1 MKRRLST
8 FLSQKTRLP
17 CVNNQALLYILHLVV
32 FPQAALAV
40 LSMTPSH
47 PLLFSHSPILNSVS
61 VNHHRR
67 REICGGVC
75 TCPLVWRLR
84 RARTQQACGLGVV
97 TKPFSPLCLDSVSPF
112 HSYFSVIFRPPAYS
126 SVAGVLSVD
135 EIILGSNPKRALK
148 V

>member
-47 PLLFSHSPILNSVS
+47 PLLLSHSPILNSVS

-97 TKPFSPLCLDSVSPF
+97 TKPVPFWMAKVVPFAQRRHRSSPAAPAVSAAPQ
-112 HSYFSVIFRPPAYS
+112 
-126 SVAGVLSVD
+126 L
-135 EIILGSNPKRALK
+135 
-148 V
+148 